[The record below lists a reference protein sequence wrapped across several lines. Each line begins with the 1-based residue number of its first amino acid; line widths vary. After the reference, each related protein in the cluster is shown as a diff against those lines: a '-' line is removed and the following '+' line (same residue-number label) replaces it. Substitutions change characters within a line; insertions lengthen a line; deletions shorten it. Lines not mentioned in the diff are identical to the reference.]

1 MRCNASST
9 STGNNEKTLPCNDD
23 CAKLERNRKLALAL
37 NIDQETH
44 TNDHVPYSAETL
56 NLYQS
61 IGQKWASDQERE
73 FRVFA
78 ADEGERRLRFK
89 PMPSSKRAFLHHL
102 AEDFSMDSESM
113 DPEPHRHVAVF
124 KTPKFV
130 SAPNK
135 TLRECIRIRRREGA
149 FAAQQQLEAAQ
160 AKALRSD
167 QAQSWNGFLITNSR
181 FALTVDEVENETRAV
196 AGPGSSTK
204 LDFNIQFLPDGNV
217 ALKARQPSQR
227 PTPAV
232 SDNEDYTTPASKVL
246 HNILL
251 SLKAPLFRAF
261 STYKFGTL
269 QLARFDSSLNVL
281 RRESDT
287 ISGGGWS
294 QVAAKAA
301 APRRPLQQQEQVS
314 TNTFTVLGGGAKKKA
329 ESAKKKKVPKEE
341 VVDDWADAVKSMEA
355 LEMPQERS
363 EDGGLVNGEVQ
374 ADGARE
380 EVVEDTKAVPANAA
394 SSEVLP
400 DRTGTQNFA
409 DTKPVPADA
418 ANSEEPLDGVET
430 HSLDD
435 KQAEELPAS
444 RHDPNDVD

>member
-1 MRCNASST
+1 MRCNASS
-9 STGNNEKTLPCNDD
+9 SSVGNTEKTLTCNDE

-44 TNDHVPYSAETL
+44 SNDHVPYSTETL

-78 ADEGERRLRFK
+78 ADEEERRLRFK
-89 PMPSSKRAFLHHL
+89 PMPSTRRAFLHHL
-102 AEDFSMDSESM
+102 AEDFGMDSESM
-113 DPEPHRHVAVF
+113 DPDPHRHVAVF

-135 TLRECIRIRRREGA
+135 TLRDCIRIRKREGA
-149 FAAQQQLEAAQ
+149 YAAQQQLEAAQ
-160 AKALRSD
+160 AKAQRSD
-167 QAQSWNGFLITNSR
+167 QAQSWNGFLITNPR

-204 LDFNIQFLPDGNV
+204 IDFNIQFLPDGNV
-217 ALKARQPSQR
+217 ALKARQPSQK
-227 PTPAV
+227 PSPVV
-232 SDNEDYTTPASKVL
+232 SDNEDDMTPASKVL
-246 HNILL
+246 HNMLL

-269 QLARFDSSLNVL
+269 QLARFDASLNVL

-301 APRRPLQQQEQVS
+301 APRRPIQQQERVS

-329 ESAKKKKVPKEE
+329 ESDKKKKVQKEE
-341 VVDDWADAVKSMEA
+341 VVDDWADAVESMEA
-355 LEMPQERS
+355 MEMPQERDADGRLVKGDAHADDI
-363 EDGGLVNGEVQ
+363 EDG
-374 ADGARE
+374 
-380 EVVEDTKAVPANAA
+380 VVEDTKAVPA
-394 SSEVLP
+394 
-400 DRTGTQNFA
+400 
-409 DTKPVPADA
+409 DA
-418 ANSEEPLDGVET
+418 ANSQVPSGGITTPAVEERRP
-430 HSLDD
+430 
-435 KQAEELPAS
+435 EELPTS
-444 RHDPNDVD
+444 GHDPDDVD